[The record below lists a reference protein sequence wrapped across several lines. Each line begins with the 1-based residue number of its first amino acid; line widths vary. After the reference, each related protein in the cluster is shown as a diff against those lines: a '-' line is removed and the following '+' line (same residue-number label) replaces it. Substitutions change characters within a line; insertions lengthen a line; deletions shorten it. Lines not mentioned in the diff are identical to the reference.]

1 MSGYTKLF
9 PSILDSTVWHT
20 PLATKVVWITLL
32 AMADRDG
39 IAEASVPGLARRA
52 GVTRE
57 QCEDA
62 LACFLAP
69 DPDSRTKDHDGRRIV
84 EVDGGWRLL
93 NSEKYREKASADE
106 RREKDAA
113 RQQRKRDLDASRDA
127 SRSVTPHHASV
138 TPRPSE
144 STESRH
150 AEAEATPSA
159 TAAASER
166 EDVGLASSAPP
177 AAKALTLA
185 LVEPPTKTPAQ
196 VVFDRWLEVTGR
208 TRRTEFSDERRRLIE
223 KALKTYG
230 LDDVMTALLGLSR
243 SDWNMGR
250 DPKSGGAKYDD
261 LELVFRNATKFE
273 RFRDMGT
280 GEPPRPLSKDGPQP
294 PSDASKFRPMSR
306 EERRARMTGGAS

>member
-20 PLATKVVWITLL
+20 PLPTKVVWITLL

-39 IAEASVPGLARRA
+39 IAEASIPGLARRA
-52 GVTRE
+52 GVSRE

-144 STESRH
+144 STKSRH
-150 AEAEATPSA
+150 AEAEAEATPTA
-159 TAAASER
+159 AAAASEQGV
-166 EDVGLASSAPP
+166 VGLTPAVPP
-177 AAKALTLA
+177 TKALSLA
-185 LVEPPTKTPAQ
+185 LVEPSEPTPAEQ
-196 VVFDRWLEVTGR
+196 VFDSWKRATGR
-208 TRRTEFSDERRRLIE
+208 TGRTEFTAARRKRVE
-223 KALKTYG
+223 WALKTYG
-230 LDDVMTALLGLSR
+230 LIEALAAVAGLAR
-243 SDWNMGR
+243 SDWHMGR
-250 DPKSGGAKYDD
+250 DPRSGGAKFDD
-261 LELVFRNATKFE
+261 LELVFRDAAHFE
-273 RFRDMGT
+273 KFRDLASAPVVVVG
-280 GEPPRPLSKDGPQP
+280 GPMA
-294 PSDASKFRPMSR
+294 PSPASAFREMSR